1 MIKSPNDIWYVKPSS
16 RGNEI
21 YMLGLF
27 ESYVYSKPPYWG
39 VSNTTG
45 CHCKTIIPHQMHP
58 NSQIFWLYSMHPS
71 IQYSPH
77 VWYHLKLDILNS
89 YRLNWLNH
97 LNPPN
102 PKIKSL
108 KSPNIARKISLNP
121 QQTTNLSTFS
131 PRKSAESPLF
141 DTSSSVSP
149 PSAAASDT
157 TPDLASERL
166 RPPAAATS
174 AAVTRGLLVARTAF
188 TTLSLAL
195 GGAHKLVFN
204 YFYCLWWYLVIII
217 IVII

>member
-149 PSAAASDT
+149 PAPQPAIRPPT
-157 TPDLASERL
+157 WRLKGWGRL
-166 RPPAAATS
+166 RLPRPPRWHGGCWW
-174 AAVTRGLLVARTAF
+174 RGQHSPHCPWLLVVLISWCSTTF
-188 TTLSLAL
+188 TVC
-195 GGAHKLVFN
+195 GDI
-204 YFYCLWWYLVIII
+204 WW
-217 IVII
+217 

>member
-1 MIKSPNDIWYVKPSS
+1 MRSIRLGYLNPMCTVNPHIGGYLTLRGVIAKPSS
-16 RGNEI
+16 HI
-21 YMLGLF
+21 KCIKIPK
-27 ESYVYSKPPYWG
+27 YV
-39 VSNTTG
+39 
-45 CHCKTIIPHQMHP
+45 
-58 NSQIFWLYSMHPS
+58 WLYSMHPS

-102 PKIKSL
+102 PKIKSF
-108 KSPNIARKISLNP
+108 KSPNIARKISLNHQP
-121 QQTTNLSTFS
+121 TTNLSTFS

-174 AAVTRGLLVARTAF
+174 TAVTRGLLVARTAF

-204 YFYCLWWYLVIII
+204 YFYCLWWYLVIIR
-217 IVII
+217 VII